1 MNYTF
6 VSSSA
11 EDTLNFGKKIAA
23 QLHKKDVFVLT
34 GELGSG
40 KTKLVEGILSFFNLQ
55 DEISSPTFTIVMNM
69 LLLIF
74 LFFILMFI
82 AFQILLNFM
91 KLVVKNI
98 LKMAFALLNG
108 VN

>member
-40 KTKLVEGILSFFNLQ
+40 KGRTLRRFSMKKQ
-55 DEISSPTFTIVMNM
+55 AKISP
-69 LLLIF
+69 
-74 LFFILMFI
+74 
-82 AFQILLNFM
+82 
-91 KLVVKNI
+91 
-98 LKMAFALLNG
+98 
-108 VN
+108 

>member
-40 KTKLVEGILSFFNLQ
+40 KTKLV
-55 DEISSPTFTIVMNM
+55 
-69 LLLIF
+69 
-74 LFFILMFI
+74 
-82 AFQILLNFM
+82 
-91 KLVVKNI
+91 
-98 LKMAFALLNG
+98 
-108 VN
+108 